1 MTNRQGNSAIQRTSL
16 LLDFYVG
23 FYDETN
29 VQKDNMNSKKSEIHK
44 NKYTARKY
52 TACRDEG
59 CRVGDGH

>member
-16 LLDFYVG
+16 LLGFYVG

-29 VQKDNMNSKKSEIHK
+29 EQKDNMNPKKSEIDK
-44 NKYTARKY
+44 NKY

-59 CRVGDGH
+59 GRAGDGHCE